1 MQIRGREGFL
11 ERERACTIKRGREK
25 FLERDFF
32 SDDEGRKILER
43 ERESNGRQ
51 DGTRSSRK
59 QVFVGTVRID
69 LYLNCSEIGNA
80 RKVFDEMEVK
90 DAITFTAMISG
101 HCRIGELS
109 FSQELF
115 DAMPEINTASW
126 NALIDGYLKGG
137 DIEKAASLF
146 DEMSHKDLVSW
157 TTMTSR
163 FSKNGRFKEA
173 AVFKEME
180 AQVVSPDAVTM
191 ATMI

>member
-1 MQIRGREGFL
+1 MAGKTEHGHL
-11 ERERACTIKRGREK
+11 ENR
-25 FLERDFF
+25 
-32 SDDEGRKILER
+32 
-43 ERESNGRQ
+43 
-51 DGTRSSRK
+51 
-59 QVFVGTVRID
+59 VFVGTVRID

-90 DAITFTAMISG
+90 DAITFTPMISG

-115 DAMPEINTASW
+115 DVMPEINTASW